1 VVGVVH
7 GEGDEAVAVLLPP
20 EHVVAH
26 WFSTP
31 ECLGCRWAGSDALD
45 DGGDAHA
52 AADAERDEGALA
64 AGALELVENGAGDH
78 RAGRTEGVA
87 HGDGAAVDV
96 ELLVRDVHVLLEAQH
111 DGGEGLVE
119 LPEVDVV
126 CGEPG
131 GGEGLLGG

>member
-1 VVGVVH
+1 AAAEEALLRRGQHDTLDRVLLGLDAVDGGREVVDEAGVHRVGAVVGIIH

-31 ECLGCRWAGSDALD
+31 VWLWCRWAGSDALD

-64 AGALELVENGAGDH
+64 AGALEFVEDRAGDH
-78 RAGRTEGVA
+78 RAGRAERMA
-87 HGDGAAVDV
+87 H
-96 ELLVRDVHVLLEAQH
+96 
-111 DGGEGLVE
+111 
-119 LPEVDVV
+119 
-126 CGEPG
+126 
-131 GGEGLLGG
+131 